1 VATGVYTKVSNLYKL
16 METVRFRGWL
26 INAQN
31 YQDYF
36 VKDFHAHNLI
46 VILIVLSS
54 QMVETYAALLS
65 NIKDPFMRFVE
76 FNLRATLFRNVVL
89 AI

>member
-1 VATGVYTKVSNLYKL
+1 

-26 INAQN
+26 INPQN

-36 VKDFHAHNLI
+36 VKDFHTHNII
-46 VILIVLSS
+46 VVLIVLSS

-76 FNLRATLFRNVVL
+76 FNLRATIFPNVVL